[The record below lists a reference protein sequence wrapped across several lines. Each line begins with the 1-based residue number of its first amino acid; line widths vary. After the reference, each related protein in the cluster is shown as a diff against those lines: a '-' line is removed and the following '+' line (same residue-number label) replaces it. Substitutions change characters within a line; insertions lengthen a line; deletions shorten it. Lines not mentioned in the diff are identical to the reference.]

1 MILRYIYVCN
11 LSDQRNSKA
20 VGIVFID
27 YSLNLRASWRRYI
40 KATTPAHI
48 KKHVNMI
55 VQIICEYDRTKY
67 LFKTSKTH
75 RSATTVIKF
84 LSDDFRRKRC

>member
-1 MILRYIYVCN
+1 
-11 LSDQRNSKA
+11 
-20 VGIVFID
+20 
-27 YSLNLRASWRRYI
+27 
-40 KATTPAHI
+40 
-48 KKHVNMI
+48 MI